1 MMPDWTWYPSVPITA
16 VGRAMTQAACDY
28 EQIMCELHV
37 LTGHPASAW
46 HTFIE
51 AEWQAGSAHDW
62 CGFTRLD
69 IARSL
74 KARILCGEQIA
85 PPAPEE

>member
-51 AEWQAGSAHDW
+51 AEWHMIGADSPVWTLRA
-62 CGFTRLD
+62 
-69 IARSL
+69 A
-74 KARILCGEQIA
+74 
-85 PPAPEE
+85 